1 MSSLDDASLTVLII
15 DDEPDIC
22 TVWSMLLEMEG
33 MHVVTASNGAEGLA
47 KASSQS
53 PSVVLCDFMMPGMN
67 GLEVCRA
74 MRLDDALRDVPFI
87 LWSAARGI
95 RNDAEADLVVE
106 KPVHIESLLAQI
118 KDVMDHRRSA

>member
-1 MSSLDDASLTVLII
+1 MSSHDDASLTVLII

-33 MHVVTASNGAEGLA
+33 MQVVTASNGAEGLA
-47 KASSQS
+47 KARSRS

-74 MRLDDALRDVPFI
+74 MRLHDGLRNVPFI

-95 RNDAEADLVVE
+95 RNDGEADLVVE
-106 KPVHIESLLAQI
+106 KPVHIESLLTQI
-118 KDVMDHRRSA
+118 RNVMDHRRSV